1 MKKTIVGCLFT
12 MLILCVSV
20 YFVINKNDDR
30 MIYENNNDESH
41 IVNTK
46 ALTMMYETE
55 AGSGEYQVSNDTTW
69 PQDGYIFNERLSGCE
84 NGGALSWNSEKNR
97 VIMQTNSSSYVYFDA
112 IYTVAMMITDLFNQG
127 SDELANLDPD
137 GNIRYVGENP
147 NNYVQFNNELWRIIG
162 IFDNKLKI
170 IRNDAIPVIFEDN
183 GITIGDTSEYYTWS
197 STPAAT
203 ADFFYWN
210 YNGTNNWETSTLN
223 IYLNGTYYNSI
234 EQESK
239 S

>member
-1 MKKTIVGCLFT
+1 MKKIIVGCLFT
-12 MLILCVSV
+12 ILILCVSI
-20 YFVINKNDDR
+20 YFIINKNDDR

-41 IVNTK
+41 IVNTN

-69 PQDGYIFNERLSGCE
+69 PLDGYEFNETLSKCE
-84 NGGALSWNSEKNR
+84 KGGTLSWNSEKNR
-97 VIMQTNSSSYVYFDA
+97 VIMQTNSSDKCYVYFDA
-112 IYTVAMMITDLFNQG
+112 IYTAAMMITDLFNQS

-137 GNIRYVGENP
+137 GNIRYIGENP

-183 GITIGDTSEYYTWS
+183 GITIGDTIGVRRLLLQLIS
-197 STPAAT
+197 
-203 ADFFYWN
+203 FI
-210 YNGTNNWETSTLN
+210 G
-223 IYLNGTYYNSI
+223 II
-234 EQESK
+234 MEQITGK
-239 S
+239 HLL